1 MVKFKVNP
9 IEEYFKDRVSSDEL
23 KRSDLF
29 SADDDDIDLKTDLS
43 EKRIVLINT
52 LHETDIFL
60 KKRGLQPI
68 FQSYYEKQLRLLI
81 SKDRQSR
88 KEFVDVEKDKK
99 EEIGEQFKNMM
110 GAR

>member
-29 SADDDDIDLKTDLS
+29 SADDDDIDLKTELS

-60 KKRGLQPI
+60 LKRGLKPV
-68 FQSYYEKQLRLLI
+68 FKSYYEKQLRLLI